1 MDFFGGMQLKIVII
15 MLVPEG
21 RVDSHEAALATEVL
35 PAEVGVEPQVLLEDG
50 LERRRPLE
58 AVENLRICR
67 REQIVSKTKS
77 ITGAS
82 PERRLRVANI

>member
-1 MDFFGGMQLKIVII
+1 MRFEIGDFL
-15 MLVPEG
+15 LVPEG
-21 RVDSHEAALATEVL
+21 RVDSHEAALATKVL
-35 PAEVGVEPQVLLEDG
+35 PAEVGVEPEVLFEDG
-50 LERRRPLE
+50 LERRGPLE
-58 AVENLRICR
+58 AVQNLRICR